1 MSKKINSVTDFKK
14 PKERILPAEPAAVPV
29 ASGGVG
35 DRQVEKVPQASKEPI
50 PAPSEPA
57 EPTSVMSFRMKTT
70 FVDRLD
76 EVFSEEKI
84 KRRKAGD
91 RGFKKIAMAEEAFIL
106 WLEKHGYEH

>member
-1 MSKKINSVTDFKK
+1 MTKKTNSLTAFKK
-14 PKERILPAEPAAVPV
+14 PAERVLPSKPATAPL
-29 ASGGVG
+29 ASSGAG
-35 DRQVEKVPQASKEPI
+35 DRQVEKMPQTSKGPI
-50 PAPSEPA
+50 PAPPEPA

-76 EVFSEEKI
+76 EVFSQEKI

-91 RGFKKIAMAEEAFIL
+91 RGFKKIAMAEEAFVL